1 MFARVA
7 STLSREDVDPLAE
20 KRNGKPIEGTWM
32 TVLLAVMKDK
42 PWEEVKVII
51 DGLRPGLV
59 ALRWE
64 WGIHFEVPA
73 GTVSYSY
80 QRNPV
85 FR

>member
-1 MFARVA
+1 MFRIV
-7 STLSREDVDPLAE
+7 
-20 KRNGKPIEGTWM
+20 
-32 TVLLAVMKDK
+32 AVMKDK

-64 WGIHFEVPA
+64 WGIHLEVPA

-80 QRNPV
+80 QRNQV

>member
-1 MFARVA
+1 VDDSTPEDNSQIHSMFRIV
-7 STLSREDVDPLAE
+7 
-20 KRNGKPIEGTWM
+20 
-32 TVLLAVMKDK
+32 AVMKDK

-64 WGIHFEVPA
+64 WGIHLEVPA

-80 QRNPV
+80 QRNQV